1 MTSNWVKVYTTDDQY
16 KAEILKQG
24 LIAADISAVVM
35 NKQDSSY
42 KSFGLLTVFVNATDY
57 DKAIEYIAQNHI

>member
-1 MTSNWVKVYTTDDQY
+1 MTSNWVKVYTTEDQH

-24 LIAADISAVVM
+24 LLAADILAIVM

-42 KSFGLLTVFVNATDY
+42 KSFGLLTVLVSSADY
-57 DKAIEYIAQNHI
+57 GKAIEYIEKNNI